1 MKFRHFNV
9 SGAFAGALTSV
20 VLPSNV
26 RGDVG
31 LFEGPPFEVL
41 LVPSAVDVSLLALLA
56 TRFLLIAF

>member
-1 MKFRHFNV
+1 M